1 MSSNVADIL
10 GLIGGA
16 IMVAAFAYSNVADR
30 MSPALFNFLN
40 LIGAALMIASLSVH
54 FNLAAMLLEIV
65 WAAIALLGLIKAMA
79 GRRAI

>member
-16 IMVAAFAYSNVADR
+16 IMVAAFGYSNVAAR
-30 MSPALFNFLN
+30 MSLTLFNLLN
-40 LIGAALMIASLSVH
+40 LVGAALMIASLSVH

-65 WAAIALLGLIKAMA
+65 WAAIALFGLVKALA
-79 GRRAI
+79 AKRAA